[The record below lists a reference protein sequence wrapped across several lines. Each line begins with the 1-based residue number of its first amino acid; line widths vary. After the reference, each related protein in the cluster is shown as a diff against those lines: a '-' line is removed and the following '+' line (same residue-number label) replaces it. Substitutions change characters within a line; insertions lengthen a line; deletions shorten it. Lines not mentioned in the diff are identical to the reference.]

1 MTRYKPDS
9 RWQAANGTP
18 LHLRPVR
25 GLTEAPPERQCTL
38 LVLRH
43 ENGEEI
49 PVAGGRFVVGDTPET
64 AGTCE
69 FALTIGDAWQ
79 GQGIGA
85 RLLCALIREAERR
98 GLRSMVGHILLDNR
112 PMLALARHHGFG
124 IEESPD
130 DTATRIATLTLPR
143 RKPRQGNGIV
153 ERFARLLG
161 RRPIR

>member
-1 MTRYKPDS
+1 MTRTKPDS

-25 GLTEAPPERQCTL
+25 ADDGERLRRSLDKLSPEARRQ
-38 LVLRH
+38 
-43 ENGEEI
+43 
-49 PVAGGRFVVGDTPET
+49 RFLAPINH
-64 AGTCE
+64 
-69 FALTIGDAWQ
+69 IGDAWQ

-85 RLLCALIREAERR
+85 RLLRALIREAERR